1 MKRLMLV
8 VFALSCFFYA
18 KAQEAIY
25 VYRNDGLFNA
35 FYQNEVDSITTSKF
49 DENGNES
56 TDFQSQVVWTQD
68 SVYYIPLAAI
78 DSVSLCA
85 PEKKYAPGVKMMDSL
100 IPYITEVDGMSF
112 RVSSNTP
119 SILLPQKGDIL
130 LYENYD
136 NELYPYGFAG
146 RVKETGSLFVC
157 DSIVL
162 DDIYEQLICFGE
174 YRIAN
179 DEDATGIECRRL
191 VPRHIEVDI
200 PESYSFDVSLA
211 YKEFAKISIGGEIE
225 TTIRLTFKYIKDEPL
240 YLDFSATSNAG
251 FVVGTEVW
259 GEPEG
264 DLFSNTKF
272 LKWFTTPIPSTPLFF
287 SLSGKPS
294 LKVSLKGSFGFSTG
308 INTDFAIGYRLV
320 NGQGSWYGS
329 SVKTN
334 VDLPTFQGTLSG
346 SIFGGICLDPSIG
359 CPGNI
364 LSVSPETTIGV
375 EFNGEFV
382 LDPLNTEITYNELKG
397 CSVNLDA
404 KAIMEGKA
412 KFDLFKIKHLEVGV
426 KVLELTRN
434 INSWKLV
441 PSFTTPQIEMTNLTK
456 AVVSVVPEE
465 KLLPPGIDIGL
476 GVWNASGDIAKVS
489 LCPEKYRDIHEWP
502 LEKFQSIFEGLSPG
516 TEYEVSP
523 VIWWEEKM
531 LKASPSAP
539 FRTSIPQPAKISN
552 FEVNNASFIREGFE
566 YKNKTYYYDYAATTT
581 VELESVVGV
590 EDWGY
595 VYKDPDG
602 DTIHISVKE
611 LGTNADSRYNYF
623 RAIPK
628 STATLYGYAKYGED
642 NYVYDDPKDYPLEY
656 IFHPTAYVGEIIAD
670 SITTTS
676 AQFEYGFDDVP
687 RTGKC
692 YVAYQAVDKDEP
704 LIEQVPYTEK
714 DTIKVTGLHPAT
726 TYDYWAYV
734 EYAGE
739 TYVDLNGKKTFT
751 TLTPSAYVEKADAEK
766 ITTTSAQVV
775 YGFSNVPENSNCYI
789 TIRSKIDEVSET
801 GEEMHSNY
809 SQTYSVPGT
818 EKGFYEFTGLKPST
832 TYSYFAYIEYE
843 EDLWSSD
850 IESFTT
856 KTPPPPVATTGDCS
870 NVTTTSA
877 TVSCTFE
884 NVPDDG
890 VCGVVYK
897 WGDGEF
903 SKKTVNNANGTQ
915 TITLSGLKSGTT
927 YTYNAYIE
935 ANGQTYYGGEKTFTT
950 TVELPDLSGTW
961 SCTIYNVDN
970 TVLDT
975 PTLTFTSDKKV
986 TQTGSSFTSEDKV
999 GSWSVDTDG
1008 AVGINFSWTGGSW
1021 SHPVY
1026 YGESFSGVVN
1036 SISNPSSIEG
1046 TVYRAWAG
1054 ISEHGNTYRFVMS
1067 R

>member
-1 MKRLMLV
+1 M
-8 VFALSCFFYA
+8 
-18 KAQEAIY
+18 
-25 VYRNDGLFNA
+25 
-35 FYQNEVDSITTSKF
+35 
-49 DENGNES
+49 
-56 TDFQSQVVWTQD
+56 
-68 SVYYIPLAAI
+68 
-78 DSVSLCA
+78 
-85 PEKKYAPGVKMMDSL
+85 
-100 IPYITEVDGMSF
+100 
-112 RVSSNTP
+112 
-119 SILLPQKGDIL
+119 
-130 LYENYD
+130 
-136 NELYPYGFAG
+136 
-146 RVKETGSLFVC
+146 
-157 DSIVL
+157 
-162 DDIYEQLICFGE
+162 
-174 YRIAN
+174 
-179 DEDATGIECRRL
+179 
-191 VPRHIEVDI
+191 
-200 PESYSFDVSLA
+200 
-211 YKEFAKISIGGEIE
+211 
-225 TTIRLTFKYIKDEPL
+225 
-240 YLDFSATSNAG
+240 
-251 FVVGTEVW
+251 
-259 GEPEG
+259 
-264 DLFSNTKF
+264 
-272 LKWFTTPIPSTPLFF
+272 
-287 SLSGKPS
+287 
-294 LKVSLKGSFGFSTG
+294 
-308 INTDFAIGYRLV
+308 
-320 NGQGSWYGS
+320 
-329 SVKTN
+329 
-334 VDLPTFQGTLSG
+334 
-346 SIFGGICLDPSIG
+346 
-359 CPGNI
+359 
-364 LSVSPETTIGV
+364 
-375 EFNGEFV
+375 
-382 LDPLNTEITYNELKG
+382 
-397 CSVNLDA
+397 
-404 KAIMEGKA
+404 
-412 KFDLFKIKHLEVGV
+412 
-426 KVLELTRN
+426 
-434 INSWKLV
+434 
-441 PSFTTPQIEMTNLTK
+441 
-456 AVVSVVPEE
+456 
-465 KLLPPGIDIGL
+465 
-476 GVWNASGDIAKVS
+476 
-489 LCPEKYRDIHEWP
+489 
-502 LEKFQSIFEGLSPG
+502 
-516 TEYEVSP
+516 
-523 VIWWEEKM
+523 
-531 LKASPSAP
+531 
-539 FRTSIPQPAKISN
+539 
-552 FEVNNASFIREGFE
+552 
-566 YKNKTYYYDYAATTT
+566 
-581 VELESVVGV
+581 
-590 EDWGY
+590 
-595 VYKDPDG
+595 
-602 DTIHISVKE
+602 
-611 LGTNADSRYNYF
+611 GTNADSRYDYY
-623 RAIPK
+623 RTIPK
-628 STATLYGYAKYGED
+628 STATLYGYAKYAED
-642 NYVYDDPKDYPLEY
+642 KYAYEEPKDYPLEY

-704 LIEQVPYTEK
+704 LIEQVSYTEK

-818 EKGFYEFTGLKPST
+818 ENGVYEFTGLKPST

-884 NVPDDG
+884 DVPDDG

-935 ANGQTYYGGEKTFTT
+935 ANDQTYYGGEKTFTT
-950 TVELPDLSGTW
+950 TVELADLSGTW

-1008 AVGINFSWTGGSW
+1008 SVGINFSWTGGSW